1 VACIISVFSVP
12 RAFPPIKRFPLW
24 ASYCI
29 INFDAQILTNDRKRR
44 MEKMIEESLN
54 MFFWVKLLIL
64 LQLISLLLGCFL
76 FWMCILIVFP
86 PSFVAEIIFI
96 LMRICFGVG
105 GGIELPSFV
114 TCNKTHSL
122 DLNS

>member
-1 VACIISVFSVP
+1 MVKLEQKLQDMGGILRDFLSQVQGNNHLNFPISF
-12 RAFPPIKRFPLW
+12 R
-24 ASYCI
+24 
-29 INFDAQILTNDRKRR
+29 
-44 MEKMIEESLN
+44 
-54 MFFWVKLLIL
+54 FFWVV
-64 LQLISLLLGCFL
+64 SCFGL
-76 FWMCILIVFP
+76 CILIVFP